1 MIYHDQIMPTYHQQA
16 PSQAAQELLQ
26 YLQQNES
33 NPTVEM
39 EIKTSEIQDSNATLS
54 WLNS

>member
-1 MIYHDQIMPTYHQQA
+1 MIYHDQIMPTFQQQ
-16 PSQAAQELLQ
+16 PPTQAAQEILQ

-39 EIKTSEIQDSNATLS
+39 ETKTSEIEDSNATLS